1 MRQEIFVQRHQAEW
15 TALEQWL
22 TARGGNARKA
32 RAQRREWHGL
42 ADHEMPARYRRLC
55 QQLALARRRGYS
67 PVVTERLQQLMQQG
81 HGVLYRTP
89 APRWR
94 RALEFL
100 LAGFPRLVRAEK
112 GVMLA
117 SLALFAVPLVAIFV
131 AIVLQP
137 DLSSAL
143 YDPVQLAEF
152 EQMYDPA
159 DPQRDLGRDD
169 GTDVAMFGHYIWNNV
184 SIGFRTFAS
193 GLLAGLGTILVL
205 ISNGIL
211 IGGVAGHLQAVGH
224 GDPFWRFVCGHGSFE
239 LTAIVIAGGAGL
251 RLGLNLVAPG
261 QRRRVDALV
270 EAGRRGALLCVGV
283 LVMLVIAAFIEAFW
297 SSIGWMPAAIKYSVA
312 AALWLFVLAWLFV
325 GGRNTLYADGT
336 PADATPASANAA
348 ASA

>member
-15 TALEQWL
+15 VALEQWL
-22 TARGGNARKA
+22 DARSKSARKA

-42 ADHEMPARYRRLC
+42 RDHDMPERYRRLC

-67 PVVTERLQQLMQQG
+67 PVVTDRLQQLMQRG

-94 RALEFL
+94 RAVEFL

-117 SLALFAVPLVAIFV
+117 AMALFVLPLVAIFV
-131 AIVLQP
+131 AIQIEP
-137 DLSSAL
+137 ELSGAL
-143 YDPVQLAEF
+143 FDPMQLAQF
-152 EQMYDPA
+152 EQMYDPN
-159 DPQRDLGRDD
+159 DPMRDLGRDN
-169 GTDVAMFGHYIWNNV
+169 GTDVAMFGHYIWNNI

-193 GLLAGLGTILVL
+193 GLVAGIGTILVL
-205 ISNGIL
+205 VSNGII

-251 RLGLNLVAPG
+251 RLGLNLIAPG
-261 QRRRVDALV
+261 QRSRIDALV
-270 EAGRRGALLCVGV
+270 EGGRRGGLLCVGV
-283 LVMLVIAAFIEAFW
+283 LVMLLIAAFIEAFW
-297 SSIGWMPAAIKYSVA
+297 SSIGWMPAAVKYSVA
-312 AALWLFVLAWLFV
+312 AALWIFVFAWLFV
-325 GGRNTLYADGT
+325 GGRNRLHAEDGFD
-336 PADATPASANAA
+336 PATGVAHA
-348 ASA
+348 